1 MWKFL
6 VGWPFSFHPPKDA
19 GSGLAAFC
27 WTLCM
32 HLADMGRENMEDLM
46 GGFHGPGLEVEHIIS
61 AIFYWQELSHVVPP
75 NNKGA
80 WEM

>member
-6 VGWPFSFHPPKDA
+6 VSWQFSFHPRMQARDLQPSTGPSA
-19 GSGLAAFC
+19 C
-27 WTLCM
+27 IWQTWEE
-32 HLADMGRENMEDLM
+32 REH
-46 GGFHGPGLEVEHIIS
+46 GGPHGPGLEVEHIIS

-75 NNKGA
+75 NNKGT